1 MAKTKSTLYVTKITT
16 YKAGKYLKFWER
28 KTPGRALACLP
39 PCSPDT
45 DKEIFR
51 VSLLETILPFLTNQ
65 DAWFSSHGIANFIFS
80 RGFHVAIP
88 WMDLSKI
95 FLSNHRGVGE
105 YNSIQFILVSLS
117 SMYFF
122 LFQSLDVRALENLSA
137 S

>member
-95 FLSNHRGVGE
+95 FLSNHMGV
-105 YNSIQFILVSLS
+105 NVIKFRSILVSFG